1 MLAIFRMER
10 FKSVGLKRYGL
21 LSVLLFGLI
30 FIFNYRL
37 IEAKIAQQLP
47 QASNAIIF
55 SDSFDRPDSNSVG
68 NAWTEV
74 EAAGAQVGILSNQL
88 CFLDTS
94 DVANRPIAQAAFQ
107 QVNSGELLWN
117 FHFDWTRDTQ
127 EGTYR
132 VFMQLGD
139 QAQISD
145 DNQNTGIAVNLVWTR
160 LNDVHQMLG
169 YRLAGEDTALA
180 AVSGPTNISILVNLD
195 SRTYQVSLDGGIIQ
209 SGIPFDNLVDINTI
223 RFFSDVLNEVYFSG
237 RCIDNVS
244 LETLETIPP
253 TATLAPTET
262 LTPTPTQT
270 IIPTDIPLP
279 SSTPTATQTQTPTET
294 GLPSEIPTGTASPIS
309 TLTPTTSATSTS
321 TATQIPDISVN
332 QALEVQLIGPNSI
345 GMGSPNPF
353 LIEVDVTFTGP
364 GSQTYTVPGFYDGDG
379 IGGID
384 GNIWKTR
391 FTPDAVGAWTY
402 LSDSLEPLLN
412 GLSGSFNV
420 LDDHVCQPYEPGGL
434 PDFRCAGRLEYSGDH
449 YLRFR
454 DGTYWLKGGEDDP
467 EDFLAPGNN
476 VGFADKYR
484 AIDYLASQGVNSLY
498 MLLDNIGGDGDNV
511 WPWVGATS
519 SEAQSNHQRFDPV
532 KLAEW
537 EAIFTYLENKGIVL
551 HLVFE
556 DDSGWTGFDHA
567 LYYRQM
573 VARFGHHNGLI
584 WNISEEYNENYSADQ
599 IKSFA
604 QLIRDLDPYEHPIT
618 VHHFGALD
626 NWLPFVGDSRFDL
639 TSFQTEKV
647 PVNVDASTWFTIVEN
662 SGRIVPVSF
671 DETGQIGSSDQD
683 LARHIIWS
691 AYMAGGNY
699 ELHTFPINSYQDFS
713 GHMADMTRA
722 RQFIEGLP
730 FWNMSPM
737 NGLVTSG
744 NAYLFALTGE
754 VYSAYLPAGGQIEID
769 LSGTSAAFDGEWINP
784 RDGSIFSF
792 GFFQGGSVFQ
802 FSAPSNDDW
811 VLLLSKSTITP
822 TATNTA
828 ADPTSTA
835 TATWT
840 PTAISVPTST
850 PTPTQTSTSTSP
862 VPPTMTPS
870 PTSAPST
877 VPTSTDTHTPIPTNT
892 STIFPT
898 STHTL
903 TPSPLPTVTAIL
915 FMDSFTRPNNDSIG
929 NMWEEIES
937 SGAQAG
943 IRNNQL
949 CYYDTSDVPLRPMT
963 QIEFQ
968 RVSEGELKWDFDFD
982 WTRITY
988 EGTYRVF
995 MQLGDQA
1002 LMSINNPNTGV
1013 GVNLVWT
1020 RINGVH
1026 QTLGYRLTGVD
1037 HPLMVISGP
1046 NHISVLVNL
1055 DTHKYDV
1062 SLDGVVI
1069 ESGIPYDNQV
1079 DIDTLRLFS
1088 DVLNEE
1094 YFSGRCFD
1102 NILLETLS
1110 RATPV
1115 PTSPPTQ
1122 TMVPSATSTQ
1132 TSTPTPSA
1140 TLTKTATIL
1149 PTDTSTPTS
1158 TATATWTPTATSIPP
1173 STPTPTQT
1181 PTSTTP
1187 VTPTMTPTPTAA
1199 PPSNV
1204 LLADNF
1210 NRPDNSVVG
1219 NGWLEVEGSGAQVSI
1234 SGNRLC
1240 FLDTS
1245 DASNL
1250 PIVQQSFTQVASGN
1264 LVWEFDFD
1272 WQRAGNEGRYG
1283 LFMQLG
1289 DGNLMSNTSQDAG
1302 IGVNLLWTRSS
1313 GTNELLVYRQ
1323 AGIDTGLGVISGLAR
1338 IRVEANLDAFTYDIL
1353 VDGDVLQ
1360 TGIPFDNQ
1368 VSLNTVRIFTDVL
1381 NEMNFSGRCFDNLS
1395 LQSGIAAGTEPAIV
1409 STPDVQADLWQ
1420 VYSYDIDAVGDPAP
1434 VYSLVSAPLGMS
1446 INPITGVISW
1456 TPGLVG
1462 TIPVSVRAVNSSGVD
1477 IQTFVIDVAGLP
1489 QFTCSVP
1496 VNVMPLGDSITVG
1509 KSSGV
1514 DDLSKQISYRKDLWD
1529 ELIRGWS
1536 LD

>member
-30 FIFNYRL
+30 FIFNYRY

-47 QASNAIIF
+47 QASEALLF
-55 SDSFDRPDSNSVG
+55 SDNFDRSDSTSVG
-68 NAWTEV
+68 NGWAEV
-74 EAAGAQVGILSNQL
+74 EAAGAQVGIQSNQL

-117 FHFDWTRDTQ
+117 FHFDWTRDAQ

-244 LETLETIPP
+244 LETLGTIPP

-294 GLPSEIPTGTASPIS
+294 GLPSEIPTATASPIS

-332 QALEVQLIGPNSI
+332 QALEIELIGPNSI

-412 GLSGSFNV
+412 GHSGSFNV

-476 VGFADKYR
+476 VGFADKYL

-498 MLLDNIGGDGDNV
+498 MMLDNIGGDGDNV
-511 WPWVGATS
+511 WPWVGTTS

-537 EAIFTYLENKGIVL
+537 EALFTYLENKGIVL

-626 NWLPFVGDSRFDL
+626 NWLPFVGDVRFDL

-647 PVNVDASTWFTIVEN
+647 PVNADGSTWFTIVEN
-662 SGRIVPVSF
+662 SGRTVPVSF
-671 DETGQIGSSDQD
+671 DETGQIGSADQE

-699 ELHTFPINSYQDFS
+699 ELHTFPLNSYQDFA

-784 RDGSIFSF
+784 RDGSISSY
-792 GFFQGGSVFQ
+792 GFFQGGSVLQ
-802 FSAPSNDDW
+802 FSAPSSDDW
-811 VLLLSKSTITP
+811 VLLLSKSAITP

-828 ADPTSTA
+828 ALSNQHRLPQPGHQQQPVFRRTRRPQLKLRPRRRQQSKHRPGQRHHHSQLRLSRYGYREVSMMRRRMRAGGMYMTSSDLELVFSGGNQVVGMRFNGIGIPKGSLITRAYVQFKVDEPDSETTNLVIEAEAVDNALEFVNQSGNISGRSRTNAQANWTPGPWLTVGEAGLDQRTPELAPLIQEVVSRSGWVSGNSIAIIITGSGVRTA
-835 TATWT
+835 ESYNGDLSGAPLLHVEYTQGSV
-840 PTAISVPTST
+840 PTAIPT
-850 PTPTQTSTSTSP
+850 
-862 VPPTMTPS
+862 
-870 PTSAPST
+870 A
-877 VPTSTDTHTPIPTNT
+877 TNT
-892 STIFPT
+892 
-898 STHTL
+898 
-903 TPSPLPTVTAIL
+903 A
-915 FMDSFTRPNNDSIG
+915 
-929 NMWEEIES
+929 
-937 SGAQAG
+937 
-943 IRNNQL
+943 
-949 CYYDTSDVPLRPMT
+949 
-963 QIEFQ
+963 
-968 RVSEGELKWDFDFD
+968 
-982 WTRITY
+982 
-988 EGTYRVF
+988 
-995 MQLGDQA
+995 A
-1002 LMSINNPNTGV
+1002 L
-1013 GVNLVWT
+1013 
-1020 RINGVH
+1020 
-1026 QTLGYRLTGVD
+1026 
-1037 HPLMVISGP
+1037 
-1046 NHISVLVNL
+1046 
-1055 DTHKYDV
+1055 
-1062 SLDGVVI
+1062 
-1069 ESGIPYDNQV
+1069 
-1079 DIDTLRLFS
+1079 
-1088 DVLNEE
+1088 
-1094 YFSGRCFD
+1094 
-1102 NILLETLS
+1102 
-1110 RATPV
+1110 
-1115 PTSPPTQ
+1115 
-1122 TMVPSATSTQ
+1122 
-1132 TSTPTPSA
+1132 
-1140 TLTKTATIL
+1140 
-1149 PTDTSTPTS
+1149 PTS
-1158 TATATWTPTATSIPP
+1158 TATATWTPTATSIPTD
-1173 STPTPTQT
+1173 TPAPTQT
-1181 PTSTTP
+1181 PTSTKTAIQ
-1187 VTPTMTPTPTAA
+1187 TPTWTAA
-1199 PPSNV
+1199 PPFATETIEVRVSGSFDDAEENEAGGMYMTSSDLELV
-1204 LLADNF
+1204 FSGGNQ
-1210 NRPDNSVVG
+1210 VVG
-1219 NGWLEVEGSGAQVSI
+1219 MRFNGIGIPKGSLITSAYVQFKVDEPDSETTNLVIEAEAVDNALEFVNQSGNI
-1234 SGNRLC
+1234 SG
-1240 FLDTS
+1240 
-1245 DASNL
+1245 
-1250 PIVQQSFTQVASGN
+1250 
-1264 LVWEFDFD
+1264 
-1272 WQRAGNEGRYG
+1272 
-1283 LFMQLG
+1283 
-1289 DGNLMSNTSQDAG
+1289 
-1302 IGVNLLWTRSS
+1302 RSR
-1313 GTNELLVYRQ
+1313 TNAQ
-1323 AGIDTGLGVISGLAR
+1323 A
-1338 IRVEANLDAFTYDIL
+1338 N
-1353 VDGDVLQ
+1353 
-1360 TGIPFDNQ
+1360 
-1368 VSLNTVRIFTDVL
+1368 
-1381 NEMNFSGRCFDNLS
+1381 
-1395 LQSGIAAGTEPAIV
+1395 
-1409 STPDVQADLWQ
+1409 
-1420 VYSYDIDAVGDPAP
+1420 
-1434 VYSLVSAPLGMS
+1434 
-1446 INPITGVISW
+1446 W
-1456 TPGLVG
+1456 TPGPWLTVG
-1462 TIPVSVRAVNSSGVD
+1462 EAGLDQRTPELAPLIQEVVSRSGWVSGNSIAIIITGSGVRTAESYNGDSSGAPLIHVEYTQGSVPTA
-1477 IQTFVIDVAGLP
+1477 IPTATNTAALPSSTVPQPGHQQQPVFRRTRLP
-1489 QFTCSVP
+1489 Q
-1496 VNVMPLGDSITVG
+1496 L
-1509 KSSGV
+1509 K
-1514 DDLSKQISYRKDLWD
+1514 LRLQLHQ
-1529 ELIRGWS
+1529 
-1536 LD
+1536 